1 MLPVQYARRM
11 AAKKKSASVAST
23 AAKPKRAAKKAAA
36 STAKKA
42 PPKKTGAK
50 RAARKPAKKVSAA
63 KQTAKVVKRIE
74 DYVATLSGWQAK
86 VALEIL
92 ELIKS
97 AAPYATAAIKW
108 GQPVFEANGP
118 FAYFRPAKNHITFGF
133 WRGKQLKDPKKLLE
147 SAGDRMAHIKL
158 SKDHTI
164 DAATLIRFVKEAVQL
179 NAKHGNP
186 TQRG

>member
-1 MLPVQYARRM
+1 M
-11 AAKKKSASVAST
+11 AAKKKTSSAKGTVS
-23 AAKPKRAAKKAAA
+23 AKAKKSAGTKKARAAA
-36 STAKKA
+36 
-42 PPKKTGAK
+42 PKKTSAK
-50 RAARKPAKKVSAA
+50 RPAPKKVAAKRPSAA
-63 KQTAKVVKRIE
+63 KRTAKVVKKIE

-108 GQPVFEANGP
+108 GQPVFESNGP

-147 SAGDRMAHIKL
+147 SAGERMAHVKL

-164 DAATLIRFVKEAVQL
+164 DTATLIRFVKEAVQL
-179 NAKHGNP
+179 NSKHGDP
-186 TQRG
+186 ARRG